1 MGNKIALSCI
11 PRSDNRIAA
20 YNFDHP
26 DIANYSNNST
36 NPNNIQPVLIEGQL
50 TYLDADKIVCSD
62 EPCCIC
68 MDNLSC
74 VRLNCGHN
82 TFCWECIR
90 ELTLSGYKECPLCRT
105 AVKKIDVCYN
115 LEFNVFNN

>member
-1 MGNKIALSCI
+1 MGNRIALSCI

-26 DIANYSNNST
+26 DNSS
-36 NPNNIQPVLIEGQL
+36 NIQPVSIEGQL
-50 TYLDADKIVCSD
+50 AYLDADKIVCSD

-74 VRLNCGHN
+74 VSLDCGHKN
-82 TFCWECIR
+82 FCWECIR
-90 ELTLSGYKECPLCRT
+90 ELSMNGYRECPLCR
-105 AVKKIDVCYN
+105 AEISKIQVCYN
-115 LEFNVFNN
+115 LEFKVFK